1 MATSKCHPRLIES
14 HYSRTINLSQ
24 NMVVKISSAK
34 AHLAIFN
41 VNPSSAPPKSPLITD
56 LSRIPDMACR

>member
-1 MATSKCHPRLIES
+1 MLA
-14 HYSRTINLSQ
+14 
-24 NMVVKISSAK
+24 KIIAAK

-41 VNPSSAPPKSPLITD
+41 VNPSSAPAKSPLITD